1 MTRPP
6 SVRNLS
12 EEEEDPTGVR
22 SLLSSLPDPGPLPSD
37 VVQRIEASLHAA
49 AAADAAGR
57 ASQPAN
63 CIWSVGDARVGRAST
78 LTIAALAAGVL
89 VIAGAGVFG
98 LRQLQASD
106 PAVAPLAISQQNSAR
121 AVASGPGAL
130 VTDPWTTAAS
140 TRMESIFT
148 ATDTRYAEARLASQ
162 ASRVWATPGPT
173 LSVRATEQPEIGLLG
188 TRTGLASCLKALG
201 SEPVGRVVLDF
212 GLYEGRPAA
221 MLILNTPGAVR
232 AYVVGRSC
240 RAGAPDLRAG
250 PIELSV
256 SATQG
261 FAPPT
266 LG

>member
-12 EEEEDPTGVR
+12 EDEEDPTGVR
-22 SLLSSLPDPGPLPSD
+22 SLLSSLPDPGPLPAD

-63 CIWSVGDARVGRAST
+63 SIWSVGDAPVGRAST

-98 LRQLQASD
+98 LAQLQSPD

-130 VTDPWTTAAS
+130 VTDPWTAAAS
-140 TRMESIFT
+140 ARMEPIFT
-148 ATDTRYAEARLASQ
+148 VTGTRYAEAGLASQ
-162 ASRVWATPGPT
+162 ASRVWARQGRT
-173 LSVRATEQPEIGLLG
+173 LSVPAAEQPGIGPLG

-221 MLILNTPGAVR
+221 VLILNTPGAVR
-232 AYVVGRSC
+232 VYVVGRSC
-240 RAGAPDLRAG
+240 RPDAPDLRAG

-256 SATQG
+256 SAT
-261 FAPPT
+261 
-266 LG
+266 